1 MEVPRVYS
9 AHVLLVQNSFVD
21 MLVYTLAEDN
31 NQRRFVGAA
40 NIHTPVAGVAPLC
53 VLNCSLFGNNALAK
67 LTAEENTPDHMLRSG
82 FGDVSV
88 SILTVVFLLLR
99 LRVMQT
105 ELLSLCGYVVCEN
118 DVQVHQ

>member
-1 MEVPRVYS
+1 MYS

-67 LTAEENTPDHMLRSG
+67 LTAGENNPDHMLQSD
-82 FGDVSV
+82 FGDGSV
-88 SILTVVFLLLR
+88 SILTEVFLLLR
-99 LRVMQT
+99 LRVRQT